1 MSATLKQRADA
12 AEAIIVD
19 AGELALNYFR
29 SVRDLTIESKGLQD
43 RVSEADRNVER
54 LIRDALLAQF
64 PQDGFFGEESGSSDS
79 LEDNEYVWVVD
90 PIDGTDCFVHGIPV
104 WCISIGLVRGN
115 SIEAG
120 LILNPNANELF
131 RAVRGQGATC
141 NGSPIKVSDAD
152 SITAGMVGV
161 GFSHRLDPQITLDA
175 LGALCAAGGIF
186 QRNGSAA
193 LTLAYV
199 ASGRYLGF
207 FEAHINSWDVLAG
220 LALVLEAGGW
230 SNQFLSEESLLRG
243 NFVVTGAPGIEAEL
257 REICAP
263 ILSLDLLP

>member
-1 MSATLKQRADA
+1 MNATLEQRADA
-12 AEAIIVD
+12 AQAIILD
-19 AGELALNYFR
+19 AGKMALAYFR
-29 SVRDLTIESKGLQD
+29 SVKDLTIESKGLQD

-64 PQDGFFGEESGSSDS
+64 PQDGFIGEETGVSDK
-79 LEDNEYVWVVD
+79 LEDDAYVWVID

-104 WCISIGLVRGN
+104 WCISVALVRGN

-131 RAVRGQGATC
+131 RAVRGQGASC
-141 NGSPIKVSDAD
+141 NGLPIQVSDAT
-152 SITAGMVGV
+152 SITAGMLGV
-161 GFSHRLDPQITLDA
+161 GFSYRVDPRITLDT

-207 FEAHINSWDVLAG
+207 CESHINAWDVLAG
-220 LALVLEAGGW
+220 LALVREAGGW
-230 SNQFLSEESLLRG
+230 CTPFLSGDGLHRG
-243 NFVVTGAPGIEAEL
+243 NLVIAGAPGIEAEL
-257 REICAP
+257 RDICAP
-263 ILSLDLLP
+263 ILSQELLP